1 MDAERFITDRLRAID
16 ASGIRRVFDLAA
28 DLKDPINLSIGQPD
42 FDVPDAVKDAACE
55 AIQAGQNR
63 YTQTQGIAALRD
75 KVARRLM
82 EAFPETLGGGSAKP
96 QAALPEDTGVLV
108 TSGVSGG
115 LLLAL
120 LTCVGPGDEVL
131 IPDPYF
137 VMYRH
142 LVTLS
147 GATPVYVDTYP
158 DFQFTAERIEAK
170 ITPRSKLLLF
180 NSPSNP
186 TGVVAPP
193 AVCQQVV
200 ELAERHNLLLMSDE
214 IYDEFCYE
222 KGPPPEGGRGAE
234 GPSGDSGAGA
244 GASALDPSTPGHLA
258 PSPGR
263 CPSPMAYSRNV
274 LLLRGFSKTYA
285 MTGWRLG
292 YAVGPKPILE
302 QMTKLQQYSF
312 VCAPSMTQVAGV
324 LALDVDMSEPVEQYR
339 AKRDRVVERLSPHY
353 ELTVPG
359 GAFYAFPKVPERLG
373 MPATQFVERAVKRGL
388 LIIPGNVFSE
398 RDTHFRL
405 SYACDNAMLDRGLDL
420 LVELATE

>member
-1 MDAERFITDRLRAID
+1 MFNPDRFITDRLRAID

-28 DLKDPINLSIGQPD
+28 NLKDPINLSIGQPD
-42 FDVPDAVKDAACE
+42 FDVPESIKEAACQ
-55 AIQAGQNR
+55 AIRDGRNQ
-63 YTQTQGIAALRD
+63 YTQTQGIAQLRD
-75 KVARRLM
+75 KVARRLAD
-82 EAFPETLGGGSAKP
+82 EFPDTLANGAGDGLA
-96 QAALPEDTGVLV
+96 EETGVLV

-120 LTCVGPGDEVL
+120 MTCVGPGDEVL

-158 DFQFTAERIEAK
+158 DFQLTAERIEAA

-193 AVCQQVV
+193 SVCRQVV

-222 KGPPPEGGRGAE
+222 K
-234 GPSGDSGAGA
+234 
-244 GASALDPSTPGHLA
+244 
-258 PSPGR
+258 SPGQDGTAR
-263 CPSPMAYSRNV
+263 CPSPMAYGRNL
-274 LLLRGFSKTYA
+274 LLLRGFSKTYG

-292 YAVGPKPILE
+292 YVAGPKQIVE

-324 LALDVDMSEPVEQYR
+324 LALEVDMAEPVEQYR
-339 AKRDRVVERLSPHY
+339 RKRDRVVERLAPHY
-353 ELTVPG
+353 ELTTPG

-373 MPATQFVERAVKRGL
+373 LTGTQFVERAVEHGL
-388 LIIPGNVFSE
+388 LIIPGNVFSG

-405 SYACDNAMLDRGLDL
+405 SYACNDTMLDRGLDL
-420 LVELATE
+420 LVKLAQV